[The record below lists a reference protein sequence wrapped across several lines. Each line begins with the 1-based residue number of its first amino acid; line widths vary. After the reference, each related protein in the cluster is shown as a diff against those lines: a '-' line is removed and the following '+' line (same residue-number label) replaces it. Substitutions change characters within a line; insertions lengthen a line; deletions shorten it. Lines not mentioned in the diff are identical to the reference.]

1 MHFLGCAGPRRMHL
15 GSECVWLNTLRFSSA
30 VPGKAGGDATLIC
43 SERGSKKNQK
53 TFLLF
58 SSMTGVANLI
68 YFKLT
73 LTLTV
78 VMFVD
83 LVFLCAVMSWVCKS
97 KKKTAVKVM
106 ICPKCAG
113 LCNLF
118 FFFPPSSSQKM
129 RGVRRRSLWKQRAVS
144 VKDKMSART
153 PSVPTAGIMGAGNE
167 MMKEAERMRR
177 RVILPCWRSER
188 GLAEKLK
195 RSDWCPPTQF
205 TPGVSTWW
213 KRDVYITPK
222 QQTTFGRR
230 MRW

>member
-1 MHFLGCAGPRRMHL
+1 MFVHLVFGCA
-15 GSECVWLNTLRFSSA
+15 V
-30 VPGKAGGDATLIC
+30 K
-43 SERGSKKNQK
+43 
-53 TFLLF
+53 
-58 SSMTGVANLI
+58 
-68 YFKLT
+68 
-73 LTLTV
+73 
-78 VMFVD
+78 
-83 LVFLCAVMSWVCKS
+83 SWVCKS
-97 KKKTAVKVM
+97 KKKKKSAVKLM

-118 FFFPPSSSQKM
+118 FFSSGSLKM

-195 RSDWCPPTQF
+195 RFDWCPPTRF
-205 TPGVSTWW
+205 TRGVSTWW
-213 KRDVYITPK
+213 KRNVYITPK

-230 MRW
+230 MSW